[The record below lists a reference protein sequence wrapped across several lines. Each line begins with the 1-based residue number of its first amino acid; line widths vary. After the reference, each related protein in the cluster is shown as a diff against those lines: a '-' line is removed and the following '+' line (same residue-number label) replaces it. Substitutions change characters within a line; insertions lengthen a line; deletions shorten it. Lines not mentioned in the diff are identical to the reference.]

1 MKITPVTLLVWGDF
15 ACFTRPELKVERVS
29 YPIMTPS
36 AARGILEA
44 IYWEPQFY
52 YLIREIAVV
61 NHKVNGVEYGKGQ
74 WLSFRR
80 NEVQSL
86 ISLASA
92 KGWMKGTQTVS
103 YIHAGGGAE
112 DATQRNTLALQY
124 VAYLI
129 TAEIHLSALGNTPKS
144 NWQKFYDRFQSRA
157 SAGKC
162 FHRPC
167 LGCREFAADFEWYDE
182 PERLQVADWLDEDL
196 GWMLYDVF
204 DPQQRREGFLWM
216 REHVELPQGY
226 KTQKWNKKVP
236 YAGKVVMPDPVFFQA
251 RVRNGRMNCHPSEVQ
266 LLHNRQ
272 EEVS

>member
-112 DATQRNTLALQY
+112 DATQRNTWRY
-124 VAYLI
+124 S
-129 TAEIHLSALGNTPKS
+129 T
-144 NWQKFYDRFQSRA
+144 
-157 SAGKC
+157 
-162 FHRPC
+162 
-167 LGCREFAADFEWYDE
+167 
-182 PERLQVADWLDEDL
+182 
-196 GWMLYDVF
+196 
-204 DPQQRREGFLWM
+204 
-216 REHVELPQGY
+216 
-226 KTQKWNKKVP
+226 
-236 YAGKVVMPDPVFFQA
+236 
-251 RVRNGRMNCHPSEVQ
+251 
-266 LLHNRQ
+266 
-272 EEVS
+272 